1 MKTLL
6 LTLCMFLGMLSVLAQ
21 QADHPAFTEAEGLAK
36 ANNCEEALA
45 KYEAAISA
53 EPSNPKYFVGKANC
67 LYKLKMPDE
76 AILVLNQAVKAN
88 AAYLPAWQMMLRIYE
103 TNKNYSQAVRAAE
116 AQLPHEKVPTKKL
129 RLYSTIVKLNIL
141 QNNISEAES
150 ALSEAKALSADHI
163 EVLYAEAEIMRAKG
177 DYMQAIGFYERAI
190 LNLGKISPADAA
202 KYYFGLGD
210 AYKKVNDTDNAIRAW
225 QKARFGPYKK
235 IVEAELMKTNPD
247 FYLKMGVSYFQASQ
261 YDEAMTQLRR
271 AIEIKSDH
279 AQAYRYM
286 AMINDK
292 RDLTSDAEKCYK
304 LAVDYE
310 MDPNKKVEIEIAY
323 LNMLMD
329 NELYSKALPVA
340 DNILKDKPGNLKV
353 LLQKAQAEFATG
365 KFSNASRTA
374 QKALTDPTLTDAG
387 KKAPYYFVLGLSLK
401 AAGDIDGAMA
411 AFKNAAFG
419 VYKGAAQNEIEEL
432 QPEFY

>member
-1 MKTLL
+1 MKTL
-6 LTLCMFLGMLSVLAQ
+6 FLSVCLLLAMLPLFAQ
-21 QADHPAFTEAEGLAK
+21 QPDHPAYTEAETLAK

-45 KYEAAISA
+45 KYESAISA
-53 EPSNPKYFVGKANC
+53 EATNSKYYLGKANC
-67 LYKLKMPDE
+67 LYKLKMADE
-76 AILVLNQAVKAN
+76 ALSVLNQAVRAN
-88 AAYLPAWQMMLRIYE
+88 NAYLPAWQMMARIHE
-103 TNKNYSQAVRAAE
+103 ANKNYAQAVSATQ
-116 AQLPHEKVPTKKL
+116 AQLPHEKIPAKKL
-129 RLYSTIVKLNIL
+129 RLYSSIVRLHIL
-141 QNNISEAES
+141 QNNITEAES
-150 ALSEAKALSADHI
+150 ALSEAKALSADHV
-163 EVLYAEAEIMRAKG
+163 EVLYAEAEIMRAKR
-177 DYMQAIGFYERAI
+177 DYMQAIGFYERAV
-190 LNLGKISPADAA
+190 LNLGKMSPADAA
-202 KYYFGLGD
+202 KFYFGLGD
-210 AYKKVNDTDNAIRAW
+210 AYNRINDTDNAIRAW

-247 FYLKMGVSYFQASQ
+247 FYLKMGISYFQASQ

-353 LLQKAQAEFATG
+353 LLQKAQAEYATG

-374 QKALTDPTLTDAG
+374 QKALADPTLTDAG

-401 AAGDIDGAMA
+401 ASGDIDGAMA